1 MSDQTSPHV
10 IPLKVYLGIGATLMV
25 FTLITVLAVQ
35 IDLGFFNIILALAIA
50 TTKALL
56 VAFFF
61 MHLYYD
67 NKMLFFIFATS
78 IFFLSVLISL
88 TLADTLRRGDI
99 YEYRNTNIEQNAI
112 IYDGTS
118 TAGADTSGAGH

>member
-1 MSDQTSPHV
+1 MSDHTTPHV

-25 FTLITVLAVQ
+25 FTVITVAAAQV
-35 IDLGFFNIILALAIA
+35 DLGFFNIVLALAIA

-67 NKMLFFIFATS
+67 NKMLFMVFASS

-88 TLADTLRRGDI
+88 TMMDTMRRGDI
-99 YEYRNTNIEQNAI
+99 YDYRDTNIEQNAI

-118 TAGADTSGAGH
+118 TAEADTSGDGH

>member
-1 MSDQTSPHV
+1 MSELSKPHV
-10 IPLKVYLGIGATLMV
+10 IPLKVYLGIGAALFFLTI
-25 FTLITVLAVQ
+25 ITVTAAQ
-35 IDLGFFNIILALAIA
+35 IDLGFFNIVLALAIA

-67 NKMLFFIFATS
+67 SKLLFFIFASS

-88 TLADTLRRGDI
+88 TLFDTLRRGDI

-112 IYDGTS
+112 IYNE
-118 TAGADTSGAGH
+118 TATAEADTSGEGH